1 MGCLKPLQELGVE
14 VPDGNPDGWDIQV
27 SCREMSL
34 KEPAQTGEGQLAGMH
49 GQRQL
54 FCLQEA
60 YIYISI
66 SK

>member
-49 GQRQL
+49 DRQL
-54 FCLQEA
+54 ALCL
-60 YIYISI
+60 
-66 SK
+66 